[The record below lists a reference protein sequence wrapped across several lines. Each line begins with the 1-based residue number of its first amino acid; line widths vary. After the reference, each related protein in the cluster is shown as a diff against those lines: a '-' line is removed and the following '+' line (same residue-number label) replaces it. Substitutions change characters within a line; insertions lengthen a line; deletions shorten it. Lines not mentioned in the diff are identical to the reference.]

1 MTTANVREQLK
12 IEGHLGP
19 LKALDAPLT
28 LEISPLTV
36 LIGPQG
42 TGKSLISPIQ
52 NLSITVKSYD
62 RLDESV
68 FRHGK

>member
-1 MTTANVREQLK
+1 MTTANVREQLR

-19 LKALDAPLT
+19 LKALDAPLN

-42 TGKSLISPIQ
+42 TETSWLVQFKI
-52 NLSITVKSYD
+52 
-62 RLDESV
+62 
-68 FRHGK
+68 